1 MISGDQETSQWQ
13 RDEQPQTDEELTGS
27 ETWHWWNNFRC
38 IANYEKKLNLALE
51 LTADLPNQA
60 AIDRWLGE
68 PIKCLIIP
76 THLFMS
82 NKKGFPVLS
91 KSHQNVIHQFSRL
104 KTQILITGALRH
116 QHIKHYQQYM
126 DHLWQ
131 VLLAFP
137 FSNRLLNFSAVFLII
152 FLFILL
158 VWTGWEPLRSICFR
172 LRRLPTVPTATAHG

>member
-1 MISGDQETSQWQ
+1 MISGDQETSQWH
-13 RDEQPQTDEELTGS
+13 RDEQSQVDEDLSGS

-82 NKKGFPVLS
+82 NKRGFPVLS

-131 VLLAFP
+131 VLYHRIFIVK
-137 FSNRLLNFSAVFLII
+137 LLFYHF
-152 FLFILL
+152 
-158 VWTGWEPLRSICFR
+158 
-172 LRRLPTVPTATAHG
+172 